1 MFKRSAFTS
10 LLRLALAG
18 ALCNAAP
25 AFAALS
31 FDLSV
36 ATKYA
41 VASHGNNPPPDK
53 IEQYKVVLGEHY
65 LSVSSA
71 SESTIYDLA
80 SRRRYQIDLA
90 TRRYVDYSLFDEAG
104 FRVQELKNR
113 SVLNRALSV
122 AKVDVPAFDPV
133 FDEHELSVAS
143 AARKLSDSTEAGATV
158 LAVDGHPLARIPAGG
173 TSIGAGDAAKFER
186 MMRYRFG
193 GHPLVLARLAS
204 EKRVP
209 AGFVMHH
216 KQVGHSQ
223 TRTYTVSALRQ
234 SAPASYDLKPY
245 KPRTAAA
252 DELDQLLDKAQANA
266 APPTAATRQ
275 AFETEIAQ
283 AFADKRA
290 FDAMLGM
297 SELAFV
303 SGEQMKMP
311 TPEQKVLLN
320 ADPQVR
326 AFAAA
331 IRPKGK
337 AEMEAAL
344 AKLQELR
351 KLTTHKQHMLA
362 LFEANWRAK
371 LGDVRGALP
380 LYASVLRANPAL
392 AGAYKDMGDA
402 LFLSYDM
409 ARAWRSWDAGR
420 RMAPGLGTFK
430 AVNQYE
436 QLLLREHPEFF

>member
-1 MFKRSAFTS
+1 MFKRSAFIS
-10 LLRLALAG
+10 LPRLLLAG
-18 ALCNAAP
+18 ALCASAP

-36 ATKYA
+36 ATKYK
-41 VASHGNNPPPDK
+41 VASHGDNPPPDEVK
-53 IEQYKVVLGEHY
+53 QYKVLLGERY

-71 SESTIYDLA
+71 GETMIYDLA
-80 SRRRYQIDLA
+80 NRRRYQIDLA
-90 TRRYVDYSLFDEAG
+90 SGSYVDYSLFDGVG
-104 FRVQELKNR
+104 FRMQELKNR
-113 SVLNRALSV
+113 ASMNKALIMANVEPPS
-122 AKVDVPAFDPV
+122 FDPV
-133 FDEHELSVAS
+133 FDEHNLSITS
-143 AARKLSDSTEAGATV
+143 APRKLSESTEAGATV
-158 LAVDGHPLARIPAGG
+158 LAVDGNPLAHIPAGG
-173 TSIGAGDAAKFER
+173 TRVNAGDAALFER

-245 KPRTAAA
+245 KPRAAA
-252 DELDQLLDKAQANA
+252 ANELDQLLDKAQANA

-275 AFETEIAQ
+275 AFETGIAQ

-303 SGEQMKMP
+303 SGDPMKMP

-331 IRPKGK
+331 IRSKGK

-344 AKLQELR
+344 ATLQELR
-351 KLTTHKQHMLA
+351 KLNTHKQHMLA

-402 LFLSYDM
+402 LFKSYDM

-420 RMAPGLGTFK
+420 RMAPGLEQFK

>member
-1 MFKRSAFTS
+1 MFKRSTFTS
-10 LLRLALAG
+10 LLRVALAG

-25 AFAALS
+25 ALAALS

-41 VASHGNNPPPDK
+41 LASHGDNPPPD
-53 IEQYKVVLGEHY
+53 EVRQYKVVVGEHY

-71 SESTIYDLA
+71 SESTIYDLTT
-80 SRRRYQIDLA
+80 RRRYQIDLA

-122 AKVDVPAFDPV
+122 AKIDVPAFDPV

-143 AARKLSDSTEAGATV
+143 AARKLSESTEAGATV

-173 TSIGAGDAAKFER
+173 TGIGAGDAAKFER

-223 TRTYTVSALRQ
+223 TRTYTVSAFRQ

-245 KPRTAAA
+245 KPRAEAA
-252 DELDQLLDKAQANA
+252 DELDQLLDRAQANA

-275 AFETEIAQ
+275 AFENDIAQ
-283 AFADKRA
+283 AFADRRP
-290 FDAMLGM
+290 FDGMLAIAEW
-297 SELAFV
+297 SFV
-303 SGEQMKMP
+303 SGEPMKML
-311 TPEQKVLLN
+311 TPEQKAVFT
-320 ADPQVR
+320 ADPRMQG
-326 AFAAA
+326 FAAA
-331 IRPKGK
+331 MRTKTR
-337 AEMEAAL
+337 ADVEAAV
-344 AKLQELR
+344 ARLQDMR
-351 KLTTHKQHMLA
+351 KHTTRRQHILA
-362 LFEANWRAK
+362 LYEANYRAK
-371 LGDVRGALP
+371 LGDIRGAMP
-380 LYASVLRANPAL
+380 LYASALRANPAL

-402 LFLSYDM
+402 LFKSYDM
-409 ARAWRSWDAGR
+409 PRAWRSWDAGR

-436 QLLLREHPEFF
+436 QVLLREHPEFF

>member
-1 MFKRSAFTS
+1 MFKRFALLS
-10 LLRLALAG
+10 LPRLVLAG
-18 ALCNAAP
+18 ALCTSAP
-25 AFAALS
+25 ALAALS

-36 ATKYA
+36 ATKYK
-41 VASHGNNPPPDK
+41 VAAHGDNPPPD
-53 IEQYKVVLGEHY
+53 EVRQFKVVLGERY
-65 LSVSSA
+65 LSVSSP

-80 SRRRYQIDLA
+80 TRRRYQIDLA
-90 TRRYVDYSLFDEAG
+90 SRRYVDYSLFDEVG

-113 SVLNRALSV
+113 SVLNKSLSV
-122 AKVDVPAFDPV
+122 AKVDLPAFDPV
-133 FDEHELSVAS
+133 FDEHQLSVAS
-143 AARKLSDSTEAGATV
+143 AARKLSESTEAGATV
-158 LAVDGHPLARIPAGG
+158 LAVDGNPLAHIPAGG
-173 TSIGAGDAAKFER
+173 TRVSAADAALFER

-209 AGFVMHH
+209 AGFVMYH
-216 KQVGHSQ
+216 KQIGNSQ
-223 TRTYTVSALRQ
+223 ARTYTISALKE

-245 KPRTAAA
+245 QPRAAA
-252 DELDQLLDKAQANA
+252 ASELDQLLDKAQAGA
-266 APPTAATRQ
+266 APPAAASRQ
-275 AFETEIAQ
+275 AFETGIAQ

-290 FDAMLGM
+290 LDAMLGM
-297 SELAFV
+297 SEWSFV
-303 SGEQMKMP
+303 SGEPMKTP

-331 IRPKGK
+331 MRPKGK
-337 AEMEAAL
+337 AEMEEAVAR
-344 AKLQELR
+344 LQELR
-351 KLTTHKQHMLA
+351 KLTTQKQHMLM
-362 LFEANWRAK
+362 LFEANWRAR

-402 LFLSYDM
+402 LHQNYDM
-409 ARAWRSWDAGR
+409 PRAWRSWDAGR
-420 RMAPGLGTFK
+420 RMAPGLALFK

-436 QLLLREHPEFF
+436 QQLLREHPEFF